1 MKSLKVLDIC
11 HMDMP
16 GLPTSLGFLKNL
28 RAMHLY
34 SCLLEDVSVI
44 GDLLNLEILSFRGS
58 NTKVLLADIGKLK
71 KLRLFDMSGCG
82 DLREIAPN
90 VISGLVR
97 LEELYMR
104 NNFSFRWAVEEEG
117 KERSNASVGELEAL
131 SNLSTL
137 EIQIANARAIPRNML
152 LSSKLTKYAIS
163 IRDVLP
169 NNVEKRFQRAMY
181 LFLPTM
187 APLADW
193 IRSTLRGTEYL
204 DLVGEGSK
212 NTLKE
217 LIPVAFQHVKVLQ
230 INNCDILEFLVN
242 TRSCIVTGAGVF
254 PVLELLNLV
263 DLTSL
268 QEICHGPLPEG
279 SFS

>member
-28 RAMHLY
+28 RAMHY

-44 GDLLNLEILSFRGS
+44 
-58 NTKVLLADIGKLK
+58 
-71 KLRLFDMSGCG
+71 GCG

-117 KERSNASVGELEAL
+117 KERSNASVG
-131 SNLSTL
+131 
-137 EIQIANARAIPRNML
+137 
-152 LSSKLTKYAIS
+152 
-163 IRDVLP
+163 
-169 NNVEKRFQRAMY
+169 
-181 LFLPTM
+181 
-187 APLADW
+187 
-193 IRSTLRGTEYL
+193 
-204 DLVGEGSK
+204 
-212 NTLKE
+212 
-217 LIPVAFQHVKVLQ
+217 
-230 INNCDILEFLVN
+230 
-242 TRSCIVTGAGVF
+242 AGVF

-279 SFS
+279 SFNDARSLFQRTTGDEVADDKKELSKLIKKKIEILQIKDLKACGSTNAQSILRGN